1 MFMYKKLSADEKEQQ
16 LSVLT
21 AEQRDFLEIE
31 MKRGRRTVFE
41 NVKRDEKIT
50 ALKSID
56 ITLQVDEMNVVDW
69 LISDYDD
76 FGPGNLDGRCACG
89 RRLRYMFTVEHQIT
103 RTKIQYGKD
112 HLSAFLNI
120 EVNEIDGVIVLQ

>member
-1 MFMYKKLSADEKEQQ
+1 MYMYKKLSADEREQR

-21 AEQRDFLEIE
+21 AEQRDFLENK
-31 MKRGRRTVFE
+31 MKRGRRTIFE
-41 NVKRDEKIT
+41 NVMREEKIA

-56 ITLQVDEMNVVDW
+56 ITLQEGEVNVVDW
-69 LISDYDD
+69 LITDYEV
-76 FGPGNLDGRCACG
+76 FGPDNLGGRCACG

-103 RTKIQYGKD
+103 RKKIQYGVD

-120 EVNEIDGVIVLQ
+120 EVR